1 MSVTLSIP
9 PAIVQEIRLWADANE
24 TSLNQFVRDCL
35 EAKVNEIQAAR
46 RRKAKEF
53 FAYCN
58 DNLVET
64 PKGWRYDRER
74 DGVRAV

>member
-46 RRKAKEF
+46 RRQAKEF

-58 DNLVET
+58 DNLVKT